1 MQYAGISQKGKP
13 IERELLNIFIYLGAE
28 IIELV
33 QARLLFLLHD
43 HVHVRLV
50 GIGIEQ
56 QDGHQQADQQ
66 NDRFC
71 KYCEFHRFTLS
82 RDIIERIRS
91 PILY

>member
-1 MQYAGISQKGKP
+1 MQYAGVPQKGKP

-66 NDRFC
+66 NDRFANTVN
-71 KYCEFHRFTLS
+71 F
-82 RDIIERIRS
+82 IVS
-91 PILY
+91 PCLEI